1 MEILKKVRVY
11 DFVKYSSYG
20 LAISIVLIIASFA
33 LLAVKGFN
41 LGIDFAG
48 GVCGAATIQGSRT
61 ISADSRTF
69 STR

>member
-48 GVCGAATIQGSRT
+48 GSVVQLQYKEAAPLAQIR
-61 ISADSRTF
+61 AL
-69 STR
+69 